1 MLRDMLRHYG
11 IERRRLAL
19 LTMIGLLTAA
29 VEAASLV
36 ALAPLLQAVA
46 EGSNT
51 YVGDVGPFEFQLTV
65 TQLAGIAAGLVI
77 VAFFLTLFASYAS
90 TRIVASYQLRRRIDL
105 VESFQKAHW
114 EVQAMAREGRLVVFS
129 MDFVGQSAAGLNSL
143 SVLAQNGAGLLVFT
157 SLALLVSWQAT
168 LAISVAGA
176 LLVFLQRP
184 LRQRAH
190 HYAGQSAQANVGISE
205 EISMLSLG
213 ARDICAYEVSEES
226 SAQFRRVS
234 RLHRKLRIRAQI
246 TSSLISPMFRT
257 GGVLLIVGLI
267 AYVAASGVMELAALG
282 VVVLMLYRSMSYGQT
297 LIGTHG
303 SLVALSPVIDQLN
316 EERARYANHARRV
329 GGREIEDA
337 HRLSFCDVSY
347 RYPGSDKQVLDSV
360 TFEVKRGEVVG
371 IVGPSGAG
379 KSTIADLLVGL
390 RTPTSGIVQVD
401 DHDLAEI
408 SSSSKA
414 RMIAL
419 VSQSVPIL
427 PGTVAENVKFFRHVN
442 DEAVV
447 AALVQVGLASL
458 VDEMP
463 QGIETVIGTGAR
475 AVSGGQAQRIGIA
488 RALAGGTELI
498 VLDEPTSALDPE
510 SAETIAD
517 LVGALKNR
525 AGIII
530 IAHRL
535 STLRTCDRVL
545 VLEGGEI
552 TGNDS
557 LSSLRKSNSYVRRAF
572 ELGSLDWSSPT
583 SSGESNLEHQ
593 DR

>member
-1 MLRDMLRHYG
+1 M
-11 IERRRLAL
+11 
-19 LTMIGLLTAA
+19 
-29 VEAASLV
+29 
-36 ALAPLLQAVA
+36 
-46 EGSNT
+46 
-51 YVGDVGPFEFQLTV
+51 
-65 TQLAGIAAGLVI
+65 
-77 VAFFLTLFASYAS
+77 
-90 TRIVASYQLRRRIDL
+90 
-105 VESFQKAHW
+105 
-114 EVQAMAREGRLVVFS
+114 
-129 MDFVGQSAAGLNSL
+129 
-143 SVLAQNGAGLLVFT
+143 
-157 SLALLVSWQAT
+157 
-168 LAISVAGA
+168 
-176 LLVFLQRP
+176 
-184 LRQRAH
+184 
-190 HYAGQSAQANVGISE
+190 
-205 EISMLSLG
+205 
-213 ARDICAYEVSEES
+213 
-226 SAQFRRVS
+226 
-234 RLHRKLRIRAQI
+234 
-246 TSSLISPMFRT
+246 
-257 GGVLLIVGLI
+257 
-267 AYVAASGVMELAALG
+267 
-282 VVVLMLYRSMSYGQT
+282 
-297 LIGTHG
+297 
-303 SLVALSPVIDQLN
+303 
-316 EERARYANHARRV
+316 
-329 GGREIEDA
+329 
-337 HRLSFCDVSY
+337 
-347 RYPGSDKQVLDSV
+347 
-360 TFEVKRGEVVG
+360 KRGEVVG